1 MTAPRR
7 MFATTESPMPEATR
21 SATVLIL
28 PGIQGSGPG
37 HWQSLWERQDPRVRR
52 VQQRDWNAPR
62 LEDWLQA
69 LEAAAADAGGPV
81 VLAAHSLG
89 CLLGA
94 HWAARTWRTV
104 RGALLVA
111 PPDPDG
117 PAFPAA
123 AASFVPVPERPLPF
137 PSVVV
142 ASRDDPY
149 GSMDYARRQAAV
161 WGGELVDLGER
172 GHINAESGLGDWPE
186 GRALLQALCEAG

>member
-1 MTAPRR
+1 
-7 MFATTESPMPEATR
+7 MPDIPR

-52 VQQRDWNAPR
+52 VHQRDWDAPE

-69 LEAAAADAGGPV
+69 LEAAVAGAGEPV

-89 CLLGA
+89 CLLTA
-94 HWAARTWRTV
+94 HWAARSRLRV

-111 PPDPDG
+111 PPDPAG
-117 PAFPAA
+117 PGFPRAA
-123 AASFVPVPERPLPF
+123 ESFARLPERALPF
-137 PSVVV
+137 ASVVV

-149 GSMDYARRQAAV
+149 GSQEFARRQAAV
-161 WGGELVDLGER
+161 WNSEFVDLGAR
-172 GHINAESGLGDWPE
+172 GHINADSGLGDWPE
-186 GRALLQALCEAG
+186 GRARVQALFTAA